1 MAMTDPIADLLTRIR
16 NAQMALHET
25 LEIPHS
31 RMKESIVRVLADEGY
46 IAGYKIDETNPAFKT
61 ISVALKY
68 MDDRAPVIRRMTRV
82 SKPGRRV
89 YVGKNDIPQV
99 LGGLGINILSTSKG
113 VMSGQ
118 SARQEGVGGEVLCE
132 IY

>member
-16 NAQMALHET
+16 NAQMALHEN
-25 LEIPHS
+25 LDIPHS
-31 RMKESIVRVLADEGY
+31 RIKESIVKVLSDEGFV
-46 IAGYKIDETNPAFKT
+46 AGYTIKENGAFKT

-68 MDDRAPVIRRMTRV
+68 MDDREPVIRKMKRV

-89 YVGKNDIPQV
+89 YVGKNDIPKV

-113 VMSGQ
+113 VMCGRD
-118 SARQEGVGGEVLCE
+118 ARREGVGGEVLCE

>member
-16 NAQMALHET
+16 NAQMALHEN
-25 LEIPHS
+25 LDIPHS
-31 RMKESIVRVLADEGY
+31 RIKESIVKVLSDEGFV
-46 IAGYKIDETNPAFKT
+46 AGYTIKENGSFKT

-68 MDDRAPVIRRMTRV
+68 MDDREPVIRKMKRV

-89 YVGKNDIPQV
+89 YVGKNDIPKV

-113 VMSGQ
+113 VMCGRD
-118 SARQEGVGGEVLCE
+118 ARREGVGGEVLCE